1 MTGRDEGRSGRSMIV
16 ASPGRRASRRDFVR
30 WSAALGVGGVFGAR
44 LPRGLVA
51 QGTPT
56 GALMDEVAIDL
67 AVEPPTLDPA
77 MVYDADG
84 WSIVHS
90 VYDALVQ
97 YGPSGELE
105 PLLAESLALVDPLTY
120 EATLRQGVRF
130 HNGEAFD
137 ARSVAVSVRHVLSPD
152 SQVVD
157 NFSRIQGVEEIDPFT
172 VRFKLSEPAPWLPAQ
187 MAAWLVM
194 LPPDYASDPANGFAT
209 SPVGTGPYVF
219 EGWERG
225 SRIELTANPNYFAGS
240 VKGRSIAE
248 RVTYRFVPEANTRV
262 ADLLNGTAG
271 LVRGVPVDQVAAVE
285 EGGGIVRAE
294 PIAGAA
300 FVRIA
305 TDVAPFD
312 DVRVRR
318 ALNHA
323 IDVDTIVQALLGG
336 NGQRLANLFVPRGLG
351 FDPGLAP
358 YAYDPD
364 RARALLAEANLAQGF
379 EATLAYATS
388 EREDIVTAI
397 AGQLGEIGIRVEV
410 QAVEPATFNGT
421 WADPTVAP
429 LRFVTWRPLFDPFTL
444 LSLVFSNAGPLSRH
458 DNPNVQRLID
468 AGAGETDEAAR
479 AEIYRELG
487 RVLHEE
493 PAAIYLYD
501 LTALYG
507 IDDAV
512 AAAWTPRPDDY
523 IIATTR

>member
-1 MTGRDEGRSGRSMIV
+1 MTGRDEGRNGRTTIA
-16 ASPGRRASRRDFVR
+16 ASPGRRASRRDLVR
-30 WSAALGVGGVFGAR
+30 WSAALGLGGAFAAR
-44 LPRGLVA
+44 LPQRLVA
-51 QGTPT
+51 QGTPA
-56 GALMDEVAIDL
+56 GAVMDDVAIDL

-77 MVYDADG
+77 VVYDADG

-105 PLLAESLALVDPLTY
+105 PLLAESLTLVDPLTY
-120 EATLRQGVRF
+120 EAKLRRGVRF

-137 ARSVAVSVRHVLSPD
+137 ARSVAVSVQNVLSPD

-157 NFSRIQGVEEIDPFT
+157 NFGVIEGVEEIDPYT
-172 VRFKLSEPAPWLPAQ
+172 VRFKLSAPAPWLPAQ

-194 LPPDYASDPANGFAT
+194 LPPDYASDPAHGFAT

-219 EGWERG
+219 GGWDRG
-225 SRIELTANPNYFAGS
+225 SAIELTVNPGYFAGS
-240 VKGRSIAE
+240 PKGRPMAE

-271 LVRGVPVDQVAAVE
+271 LVRGVPVDQVATVE

-323 IDVDTIVQALLGG
+323 VDVDTIVQALLGG

-364 RARALLAEANLAQGF
+364 RARALLAEADLGEGF
-379 EATLAYATS
+379 ETTLAYAAS
-388 EREDIVTAI
+388 EREDVVMAI
-397 AGQLGEIGIRVEV
+397 AGQLAEVDIRAEV
-410 QAVEPATFNGT
+410 QAVELATFNGT
-421 WADPTVAP
+421 WADPTTAP
-429 LRFVTWRPLFDPFTL
+429 LRFATWRPLFDPYTL
-444 LSLVFSNAGPLSRH
+444 LSLVVSNTGFLSRH

-468 AGAGETDEAAR
+468 AGAGETDEATR
-479 AEIYRELG
+479 AETYRELG
-487 RVLHEE
+487 SVLRDE

-512 AAAWTPRPDDY
+512 AAAWAPRPDDY